1 MFIRFFIL
9 VCLFCNFGAA
19 GESDLKID
27 GEGRFISEEG
37 DSLPFIKEQLLFNA
51 FQDVITKYLK
61 RQDLNADL
69 FWEKRNQKF
78 ENFFKSI
85 EKDLRDSYQK
95 TEPKS
100 SEGLEKLEREIRTK
114 KLERKA
120 QYGMLNRVIK
130 SYSINSMT
138 RAPNMP
144 KARYISISAQID
156 NNLINQIYFDYVSP
170 KKIVKGYNL
179 YLLPLFSLSNM
190 SWSDTGVETMK
201 SFSTV
206 VSDHWRKFLEEGLK
220 DQINQIVVLDEESQ
234 ADLRSVFEGARRDKG
249 FFDLDEMGK
258 SNFTGLD
265 DGFLLLV
272 KVKMKKI
279 SEKILLKKIQIE
291 FDLNYVLVDMRNNK
305 IIDFS
310 DIPKKQTS
318 FLTDT
323 PMQLSSSIATSIY
336 RMPLEEF
343 SKIKRD
349 LQENLRN
356 SNVGYLKVNNIKTVE
371 DLFGLQETL
380 KSKGV
385 PFQLNSKIHSLKA
398 NEGVLEFEF
407 NGNQDQLTK
416 FLKGIEKE
424 KLVDGREITF
434 EENSGDY
441 TLAIK
446 SLDGPKKLDES
457 SQKEADERKKRIV
470 L

>member
-9 VCLFCNFGAA
+9 LCFFCNFVVA
-19 GESDLKID
+19 GESDLKFD

-37 DSLPFIKEQLLFNA
+37 DSLPFVKEQLLFNA

-61 RQDLNADL
+61 KQDLNADL
-69 FWEKRNQKF
+69 FWEKHNQKF
-78 ENFFKSI
+78 ENFFKHV
-85 EKDLRDSYQK
+85 EKDLRDNFQTIGPETGENLVK
-95 TEPKS
+95 
-100 SEGLEKLEREIRTK
+100 LEKEIRVK

-144 KARYISISAQID
+144 KARYINISAQVD
-156 NNLINQIYFDYVSP
+156 NNLLNQIYFDYASP
-170 KKIVKGYNL
+170 KKLVKGYNL

-190 SWSDTGVETMK
+190 SWSDTGVDTMK
-201 SFSTV
+201 SFSMV
-206 VSDHWRKFLEEGLK
+206 VSDHWKKFLEEGLK
-220 DQINQIVVLDEESQ
+220 DQINQIILLNEDSQ
-234 ADLRSVFEGARRDKG
+234 ADLRSVFEGTRRDKG
-249 FFDLDEMGK
+249 FFELGEIGK
-258 SNFTGLD
+258 SNFSGLD

-291 FDLNYVLVDMRNNK
+291 LDLNYVLVDMRNNK

-318 FLTDT
+318 FLTDNSS
-323 PMQLSSSIATSIY
+323 QLSSSVATSIY

-343 SKIKRD
+343 SRIKRD
-349 LQENLRN
+349 INENLRN
-356 SNVGYLKVNNIKTVE
+356 ANVGYLKVNNINTVE

-380 KSKGV
+380 RSKGV
-385 PFQLNSKIHSLKA
+385 PFQLSSKIHSLNA

-407 NGNQDQLTK
+407 NGNQEQLTK
-416 FLKGIEKE
+416 FLKGIERE

-446 SLDGPKKLDES
+446 TLDGQKKSDES